1 MKKSEWSDSELEKI
15 LRQLPKIQDH
25 RDPRDIYQNISL
37 KKRKRKSW
45 LLPGMA
51 AAAALLLFII
61 LVPKLLDGTNFSS
74 DIAKEEK
81 SSISNNKMNLSD
93 KESTIAMNN
102 DDASSKKQVYLGAE
116 QAEQIKTE
124 SMKTAIYEDEIGNG
138 TVFTYWVPDPQA
150 QILIPISTI
159 VNDTQEQTWPSLY
172 MKTMANLKEEEWGLS
187 NYYPLNLTMTLDE
200 NNGNVLVDV
209 PSNHKY
215 GQGATNE
222 INFLNVL
229 KKDISSNSKIKKVK
243 FSTNGKPGIQLGNYG
258 PLEEI
263 DIVPENKHAIL
274 FYYPEDS
281 DIPFLTPSV
290 ETFSNLNSAFE
301 AMKIDKP
308 QLGLKSSLLPL
319 LPLTDISVMDKT
331 LFLSFKGNSNLKD
344 DQKTIS
350 SFEALL
356 LTAKEFGLE
365 KVVVKDSALPNIGP
379 FDLSK
384 ENNVPVAPNLRK
396 IQ

>member
-1 MKKSEWSDSELEKI
+1 MKLGTELC
-15 LRQLPKIQDH
+15 
-25 RDPRDIYQNISL
+25 SL
-37 KKRKRKSW
+37 
-45 LLPGMA
+45 
-51 AAAALLLFII
+51 
-61 LVPKLLDGTNFSS
+61 
-74 DIAKEEK
+74 
-81 SSISNNKMNLSD
+81 
-93 KESTIAMNN
+93 
-102 DDASSKKQVYLGAE
+102 
-116 QAEQIKTE
+116 
-124 SMKTAIYEDEIGNG
+124 IGL
-138 TVFTYWVPDPQA
+138 DPQA

-172 MKTMANLKEEEWGLS
+172 METMANLKEEEWGLS